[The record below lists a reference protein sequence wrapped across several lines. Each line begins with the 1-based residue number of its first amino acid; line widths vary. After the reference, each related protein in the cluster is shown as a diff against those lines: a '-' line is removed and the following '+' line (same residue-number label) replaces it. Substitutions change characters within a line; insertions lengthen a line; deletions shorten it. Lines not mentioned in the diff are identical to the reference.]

1 MNKKLLTLLVGIVL
15 AAVLLSCS
23 LTDMFKKK
31 EEPPPQPP
39 QEEQVEPPQPP
50 VEETEPPPPPPQEE
64 PVTPPPSKPKTKPAE
79 PVKSEEPAEPV
90 EEEKIPKAGLGVIF
104 ITNVRTGAFRVKI
117 DDQKPPAIDHSFAGK
132 KGGKAD
138 ELRFERELK
147 FEPGAHKFR
156 FVCEDNEGS
165 KGVKELDM
173 NFAPGQHKV
182 VRVVV
187 KGAPGDIKLEILE

>member
-1 MNKKLLTLLVGIVL
+1 MNKKLLTLFVGIIL

-79 PVKSEEPAEPV
+79 PVKPEEPAEPV
-90 EEEKIPKAGLGVIF
+90 EEEKVPKAGLGVIF